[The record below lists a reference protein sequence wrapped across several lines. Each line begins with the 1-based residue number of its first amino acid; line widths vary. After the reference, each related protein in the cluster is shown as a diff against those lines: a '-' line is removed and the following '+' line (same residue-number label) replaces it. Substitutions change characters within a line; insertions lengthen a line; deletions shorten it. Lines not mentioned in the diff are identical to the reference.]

1 MSYEPKSRQAL
12 SRQEKSTPDQFE
24 MFTPPTC
31 EGSSNVTSS
40 LVAAC
45 GPSQPASPDGRMT
58 GRSGPARARVSRSQG
73 PASSAESMIQG
84 ICGRTFFESFETRD
98 RMSSWESRLA
108 ERLATVGST
117 ESALIWREKAT
128 PAGRSIFRLAVSTRH
143 TNGTDSTGQPREM
156 WTTASARDWKD
167 SPGMAT
173 SGPDGRVRLDQLP
186 RQMVAHNP
194 TPRAS
199 DGEKGGPHMAFG
211 AGGVPLPSVM
221 HSYSP
226 TPTVADVQGGRKAR
240 SGERSGEP
248 LLNGLLAAY
257 SPTPNVPNGG
267 RSLTK
272 GEVQTQ
278 KARATGAKVQVNLE
292 SSMKFHF
299 ETALSGPTPNGS
311 SAPST
316 AKRGAPN
323 PVFAMWLMGFPEDW
337 QRVTLQALIERA
349 LPRWKWPKAR
359 STEGSS

>member
-12 SRQEKSTPDQFE
+12 SRQGKSMNAQLS
-24 MFTPPTC
+24 MFDLMNC
-31 EGSSNVTSS
+31 ADSASAISSPE
-40 LVAAC
+40 AAS
-45 GPSQPASPDGRMT
+45 GASPPASPDGQT
-58 GRSGPARARVSRSQG
+58 IILSGPARARVSRSQG

-226 TPTVADVQGGRKAR
+226 TPTVADVQGGRKTR
-240 SGERSGEP
+240 SGARKGEP

-257 SPTPNVPNGG
+257 SPTPTLHGNYN
-267 RSLTK
+267 RK
-272 GEVQTQ
+272 GVSENSGDGLCT
-278 KARATGAKVQVNLE
+278 AMTGHLA
-292 SSMKFHF
+292 M
-299 ETALSGPTPNGS
+299 AASGPTPNGS

>member
-24 MFTPPTC
+24 MFAPTTC
-31 EGSSNVTSS
+31 EGSPNAISS
-40 LVAAC
+40 LAEDS
-45 GPSQPASPDGRMT
+45 GQSPQGSPSGRTT
-58 GRSGPARARVSRSQG
+58 GRSGRDRA
-73 PASSAESMIQG
+73 PASRFRRPASEGGLMIQG
-84 ICGRTFFESFETRD
+84 ICGRTFFDSFATPD

-143 TNGTDSTGQPREM
+143 TNGTDSTGHPREM
-156 WTTASARDWKD
+156 LTTASARDWKD

-257 SPTPNVPNGG
+257 SPTPN
-267 RSLTK
+267 
-272 GEVQTQ
+272 
-278 KARATGAKVQVNLE
+278 
-292 SSMKFHF
+292 
-299 ETALSGPTPNGS
+299 GS

-323 PVFAMWLMGFPEDW
+323 PEFAFWLMGFPAEW
-337 QRVTLQALIERA
+337 TSGALEA
-349 LPRWKWPKAR
+349 MR
-359 STEGSS
+359 SFRKSRLKS

>member
-1 MSYEPKSRQAL
+1 MSDQSR
-12 SRQEKSTPDQFE
+12 
-24 MFTPPTC
+24 TC
-31 EGSSNVTSS
+31 EPTTCEASRNVIS
-40 LVAAC
+40 LRGADC
-45 GPSQPASPDGRMT
+45 GASQPASPDGRMT
-58 GRSGPARARVSRSQG
+58 GRSGPARARVSRSVALAKDLE
-73 PASSAESMIQG
+73 PMIQG
-84 ICGRTFFESFETRD
+84 ICGRTFFASSETRD

-108 ERLATVGST
+108 ERLAMVGST
-117 ESALIWREKAT
+117 ECALIWREKAT

-173 SGPDGRVRLDQLP
+173 SGPDGRVRLDQLL

-199 DGEKGGPHMAFG
+199 DGEKGGPNMAFG

-240 SGERSGEP
+240 SGEREGEP

-323 PVFAMWLMGFPEDW
+323 PEFAFWLMGFPDEW
-337 QRVTLQALIERA
+337 ISGALEA
-349 LPRWKWPKAR
+349 MR
-359 STEGSS
+359 SFRNSRQKSSKR